1 METNLL
7 KYRAFTEIGE
17 GKSFTEASEILGVS
31 QSGISR
37 MISDLEADWGFR
49 LFERDRNGVQLT
61 REGASL
67 LPYAKALCS
76 DFKSLESAVTGLKDP
91 SRGHLYIGVFSS
103 VATYW
108 VPKII
113 SRFKEDYPD
122 VTYDLMLGD
131 YAELEEWVAEG
142 TADFAFSHRP
152 SSPELEWELLDMDE
166 YLAVMRDD
174 DPMAFEDYCPAHCL
188 DGRPFMLLERGGRS
202 EVGNYLDENKVKPDI
217 RFRTWDDYSVMS
229 MVSAGLGIGVLPSLI
244 LKNLPERVVTRPLK
258 PPLFREIG
266 IIRRKGRPLTPVAD
280 RFMDYLKYR

>member
-152 SSPELEWELLDMDE
+152 SSSELEWELLDMDE

-188 DGRPFMLLERGGRS
+188 EGRPFMLLERGGRS
-202 EVGNYLDENKVKPDI
+202 EVGNYLDENRVQPDI

-229 MVSAGLGIGVLPSLI
+229 MVSAGLGMGVLPSLI

-266 IIRRKGRPLTPVAD
+266 VIRRKGRPLTPVAD

>member
-37 MISDLEADWGFR
+37 MISDLETDWGFR

-61 REGASL
+61 REGSAL

-76 DFKSLESAVTGLKDP
+76 DFKSLGSAVSGLKDP
-91 SRGHLYIGVFSS
+91 SRGHLRIGVFSS

-108 VPKII
+108 IPKIV

-122 VTYDLMLGD
+122 VTYDLLLGD

-142 TADFAFSHRP
+142 SADFAFSHKP
-152 SSPELEWELLDMDE
+152 SSPDLDWELLDMDE

-174 DPMAFEDYCPAHCL
+174 DPMALEDYCPAHCL
-188 DGRPFMLLERGGRS
+188 EGVPFMLLERGGRS
-202 EVGNYLDENKVKPDI
+202 EVGNYLEENRVHPDI

-229 MVSAGLGIGVLPSLI
+229 MVSSGLGTGVLPSLI
-244 LKNLPERVVTRPLK
+244 LKNLPDRVVTRPLK

>member
-91 SRGHLYIGVFSS
+91 SRGHLNIGVFSS

-131 YAELEEWVAEG
+131 YAELEDWVAEG

-152 SSPELEWELLDMDE
+152 SSPELDWELLDMDE

-188 DGRPFMLLERGGRS
+188 EGRPFMLLERGGRS
-202 EVGNYLDENKVKPDI
+202 EVGNYLDENRVQPDI

-266 IIRRKGRPLTPVAD
+266 VIRRKGRPLTPVAD

>member
-17 GKSFTEASEILGVS
+17 GKSFTEASETLGVS

-37 MISDLEADWGFR
+37 MISDLETDWGFR

-61 REGASL
+61 REGSAL

-76 DFKSLESAVTGLKDP
+76 DFKSLESAVSGLKDP
-91 SRGHLYIGVFSS
+91 SRGHLRIGVFSS

-108 VPKII
+108 IPKIV

-122 VTYDLMLGD
+122 VTYDLLLGD

-142 TADFAFSHRP
+142 SADFAFSHKP
-152 SSPELEWELLDMDE
+152 SSPDLDWELLDMDE
-166 YLAVMRDD
+166 YLAVMRDE
-174 DPMAFEDYCPAHCL
+174 DPMAMEDYCPAHCL
-188 DGRPFMLLERGGRS
+188 EGVPFMLLERGGRS
-202 EVGNYLDENKVKPDI
+202 EVGNYLEENRVHPDI

-229 MVSAGLGIGVLPSLI
+229 MVSSGLGIGVLPSLI
-244 LKNLPERVVTRPLK
+244 LKNLPDRVVTRPLK

-266 IIRRKGRPLTPVAD
+266 IISRKGRPLTLVAD

>member
-17 GKSFTEASEILGVS
+17 GKSFTEASEILRVS

-91 SRGHLYIGVFSS
+91 SRGHLNIGVFSS

-152 SSPELEWELLDMDE
+152 SSPELDWELLDLDE

-188 DGRPFMLLERGGRS
+188 EGRPFMLLERGGRS
-202 EVGNYLDENKVKPDI
+202 EVGNYLDENRVQPDI

-229 MVSAGLGIGVLPSLI
+229 MVSAGLGMGVLPSLI

-266 IIRRKGRPLTPVAD
+266 VIRRRGRPLTPVAD

>member
-37 MISDLEADWGFR
+37 MISDLETDWGFR

-61 REGASL
+61 REGSAL

-76 DFKSLESAVTGLKDP
+76 DFKSLESAVSGLKDP
-91 SRGHLYIGVFSS
+91 SRGHLRIGVFSS

-108 VPKII
+108 IPKIV

-122 VTYDLMLGD
+122 VTYDLLLGD

-142 TADFAFSHRP
+142 SADFAFSHKP
-152 SSPELEWELLDMDE
+152 SSPDLDWELLDMDE

-174 DPMAFEDYCPAHCL
+174 DPMAMEDYCPAHCL
-188 DGRPFMLLERGGRS
+188 EGVPFMLLERGGRS
-202 EVGNYLDENKVKPDI
+202 EVGNYLEENRVHPDI

-229 MVSAGLGIGVLPSLI
+229 MVSSGLGIGVLPSLI
-244 LKNLPERVVTRPLK
+244 LKNLPDRVVTRPLK

-266 IIRRKGRPLTPVAD
+266 IISRKGRPLTPVAD

>member
-108 VPKII
+108 VPEII

-152 SSPELEWELLDMDE
+152 SSSELEWELLDMDE

-188 DGRPFMLLERGGRS
+188 EGRPFMLLERGGRS
-202 EVGNYLDENKVKPDI
+202 EVGNYLDENRVQPDI

-229 MVSAGLGIGVLPSLI
+229 MVSAGLGMGVLPSLI

-266 IIRRKGRPLTPVAD
+266 VIRRKGRPLTPVAD

>member
-61 REGASL
+61 REGAAL

-76 DFKSLESAVTGLKDP
+76 DFRSLESAVSGLRDP
-91 SRGHLYIGVFSS
+91 SRGHLRIGVFSS

-113 SRFKEDYPD
+113 SRFREDYPD

-142 TADFAFSHRP
+142 SADFAFSHRP
-152 SSPELEWELLDMDE
+152 STVELDWELLDMDE

-188 DGRPFMLLERGGRS
+188 GGRPFMLLERGGRS

-266 IIRRKGRPLTPVAD
+266 IIRRKGHPPTPVAD

>member
-61 REGASL
+61 REGAAL

-76 DFKSLESAVTGLKDP
+76 DFRSLESAVSGLRDP
-91 SRGHLYIGVFSS
+91 SRGHLRIGVFSS

-113 SRFKEDYPD
+113 SRFREDYPD

-142 TADFAFSHRP
+142 SADFAFSHRP
-152 SSPELEWELLDMDE
+152 STVELDWELLDMDE

-174 DPMAFEDYCPAHCL
+174 DPLAFEDYCPAHCL
-188 DGRPFMLLERGGRS
+188 EGRPFMLLERGGRS

-266 IIRRKGRPLTPVAD
+266 IIRRKGHPPTPVAD

>member
-17 GKSFTEASEILGVS
+17 GKCFTEASEILGVS

-61 REGASL
+61 REGAAL

-76 DFKSLESAVTGLKDP
+76 DFRSLESAVSGLRDP
-91 SRGHLYIGVFSS
+91 SRGHLSIGVFSS

-113 SRFKEDYPD
+113 SRFREDYPD

-131 YAELEEWVAEG
+131 YAELEEWVADG
-142 TADFAFSHRP
+142 SADFAFSHRP
-152 SSPELEWELLDMDE
+152 STAELDWELLDMDE

>member
-17 GKSFTEASEILGVS
+17 GKSFTEASETLGVS

-37 MISDLEADWGFR
+37 MISDLETDWGFR

-61 REGASL
+61 REGSAL
-67 LPYAKALCS
+67 LPYAKALCY
-76 DFKSLESAVTGLKDP
+76 DFKSLESAVSGLKDP
-91 SRGHLYIGVFSS
+91 SRGHLRIGVFSS

-108 VPKII
+108 IPKIV

-122 VTYDLMLGD
+122 VTYDLLLGD

-142 TADFAFSHRP
+142 SADFAFSHKP
-152 SSPELEWELLDMDE
+152 SSPDLDWELLDMDE
-166 YLAVMRDD
+166 YLAIMRDD
-174 DPMAFEDYCPAHCL
+174 DPMAMEDYCPAHCL
-188 DGRPFMLLERGGRS
+188 EGVPFMLLERGGRS
-202 EVGNYLDENKVKPDI
+202 EVGNYLEENRVHPDI

-229 MVSAGLGIGVLPSLI
+229 MVSSGLGTGVLPSLI
-244 LKNLPERVVTRPLK
+244 LKNLPDRVVTRPLK

-266 IIRRKGRPLTPVAD
+266 IISRKGRPLTPVAD

>member
-17 GKSFTEASEILGVS
+17 GKSFTEASETLGVS

-37 MISDLEADWGFR
+37 MISDLETDWGFR

-61 REGASL
+61 REGSAL

-76 DFKSLESAVTGLKDP
+76 DFKSLESAVSGLKDP
-91 SRGHLYIGVFSS
+91 SRGHLRIGVFSS

-108 VPKII
+108 IPKIV

-122 VTYDLMLGD
+122 VTYDLLLGD

-142 TADFAFSHRP
+142 SADFAFSHKP
-152 SSPELEWELLDMDE
+152 SSPDLDWELLDMDE

-174 DPMAFEDYCPAHCL
+174 DPMAMEDYCPAHCL
-188 DGRPFMLLERGGRS
+188 EGVPFMLLERGGRS
-202 EVGNYLDENKVKPDI
+202 EVGNYLEENRVHPDI

-229 MVSAGLGIGVLPSLI
+229 MVSSGLGIGVLPSLI
-244 LKNLPERVVTRPLK
+244 LKNLPDRVVTRPLK

-266 IIRRKGRPLTPVAD
+266 IISRKGRPLTPVAD

>member
-61 REGASL
+61 REGAAL

-76 DFKSLESAVTGLKDP
+76 DFRSLESAVSGLRDP
-91 SRGHLYIGVFSS
+91 SRGHLRIGVFSS

-113 SRFKEDYPD
+113 SRFREDYPD

-142 TADFAFSHRP
+142 SADFAFSHRP
-152 SSPELEWELLDMDE
+152 STVELDWELLDMDE

-174 DPMAFEDYCPAHCL
+174 DPLAFEDYCPAHCL
-188 DGRPFMLLERGGRS
+188 EGRPFMLLERGGRS

-217 RFRTWDDYSVMS
+217 GFRTWDDYSVMS

-266 IIRRKGRPLTPVAD
+266 IIRRKGHPPTPVAD

>member
-17 GKSFTEASEILGVS
+17 GKSFTEASETLGVS

-37 MISDLEADWGFR
+37 MISDLETDWGFR

-61 REGASL
+61 REGSAL

-76 DFKSLESAVTGLKDP
+76 DFKSLESAVSGLKDP
-91 SRGHLYIGVFSS
+91 SRGHLRIGVFSS

-108 VPKII
+108 IPKIV

-122 VTYDLMLGD
+122 VTYDLLLGD

-142 TADFAFSHRP
+142 SADFAFSHKP
-152 SSPELEWELLDMDE
+152 SSPDLDWELLDMDE

-174 DPMAFEDYCPAHCL
+174 DPMAMEDYCPAHCL
-188 DGRPFMLLERGGRS
+188 EGVPFMLLERGGRS
-202 EVGNYLDENKVKPDI
+202 EVGNYLEENRVHPDI

-229 MVSAGLGIGVLPSLI
+229 MVSSGLGTGVLPSLI
-244 LKNLPERVVTRPLK
+244 LKNLPDRVVTRPLK

-266 IIRRKGRPLTPVAD
+266 IISRKGRPLTLVAD